1 MHDYDTLIFETD
13 ILGKK
18 LSIFQWIGNPE
29 VNIKQIPSL
38 LFEIITIVK
47 GHEKKPNNIGF
58 RRFEFIQ
65 I

>member
-38 LFEIITIVK
+38 LFEIITIVQ
-47 GHEKKPNNIGF
+47 GHKKKTPTILVSKDLN
-58 RRFEFIQ
+58 
-65 I
+65 